1 MGVVYR
7 DFLSEA
13 KDFLSASPSAEIRI
27 RSCISRGYYA
37 LYHSAIAHADG
48 VHLPPV
54 SSLSGPTHKNLR
66 AFYIDTLYPDKAL
79 QSKMKRV
86 GYSLKVLHE
95 TRCKADYQLGSHLS
109 SMDADVFLQRCE
121 IAIELVE
128 DLEASIAA

>member
-1 MGVVYR
+1 MSVLYR
-7 DFLSEA
+7 DFLNEA
-13 KDFLSASPSAEIRI
+13 KDFLSASACAEIRV

-37 LYHSAIAHADG
+37 LFHSAKEHADG
-48 VHLPPV
+48 IHLPPI

-95 TRCKADYQLGSHLS
+95 TRCKADYDLISHLS

-121 IAIELVE
+121 LAIGLVE